1 MEITIN
7 QQLYYSNK
15 DLVPIKDVAESLLAL
30 ESIIRQSPEVLEALF
45 PGTTINSV
53 QVYINELKSDSI
65 WEDVVIKFI
74 FGSQEK
80 FDEMI
85 SGLRDKAGMENIM
98 KNPQLLSSIILVMI
112 LTGGA
117 YYLGKDTSAK
127 PEQKATIEANN
138 NTIINIGAGML
149 KIEAEEFKAIIE
161 GAIKDKNKL
170 AKNAA
175 KIVAPAKKD
184 SSASITFNDNTELRI
199 EPSTVKAMPL
209 HIQEPE
215 EEEFI
220 DDYEALEIEVRA
232 TDLDSTKRG
241 WAAVAPQL
249 SKKRIRLQLD
259 PTINPEILAE
269 ERNITGKATVIF
281 GHDKEYNKVPKLIFL
296 REIIEEK
303 NANK

>member
-117 YYLGKDTSAK
+117 YYLGKDTSAQ
-127 PEQKATIEANN
+127 PEQKAIIEANN

-199 EPSTVKAMPL
+199 EPNTVKAMPL

-259 PTINPEILAE
+259 PTINPELLAE